1 MTSFMSRNNLWAM
14 SELFD
19 VKRWGHPTVISGVH
33 APGEELLQH
42 VLSWFL
48 FGLALVFFVRA
59 MGDFCLVGF
68 FKKVTGTR
76 FARRDSTVFSTLC
89 LAMAIGI
96 LSLDAPI
103 E

>member
-1 MTSFMSRNNLWAM
+1 M
-14 SELFD
+14 LFFALHLD
-19 VKRWGHPTVISGVH
+19 SLPQ
-33 APGEELLQH
+33 L
-42 VLSWFL
+42 VLCWFIFAL
-48 FGLALVFFVRA
+48 PLVFFVRA

-76 FARRDSTVFSTLC
+76 FVRRDSTVFSTLC